1 MLDGGEKMS
10 FRIIGTGMYVPPKVV
25 TNDDLSKIVETS
37 DEWISQRVGVKRRH
51 ISENEFASEM
61 GCKAARA
68 ALENSKT
75 AVEDLDMILAASVS
89 AETVSPSTACMI
101 QHGLGAAC
109 PVMELNAACAAFLY
123 LLETAA
129 AYFALHKDYK
139 KILVVGTER
148 ISGILDWTDRSTC
161 VIFGDGAGA
170 AVLERGDGYLDSLCN
185 VHGGDDV
192 IKIPHFVGTSPFF
205 NREQD
210 TPYIHMQGQETF
222 KYAVNAIVKD
232 IDTLLKRNDLTMDDI
247 AYIVPHQANQRILDF
262 ACRKLGISHDKMYS
276 NIAEYGNTSSASVP
290 IALHELAAKGGLKRG
305 DKLILVAF
313 GGGLS
318 DAACLIEW

>member
-1 MLDGGEKMS
+1 MS

-25 TNDDLSKIVETS
+25 TNDDLSQIVETS

-68 ALENSKT
+68 ALDDCGLK
-75 AVEDLDMILAASVS
+75 AEDIDLILAASVS
-89 AETVSPSTACMI
+89 GETSSPSMACMV
-101 QHGLGAAC
+101 QHGLGAVC
-109 PVMELNAACAAFLY
+109 PVMEINAACAAFLY

-129 AYFALHKDYK
+129 AFFALHKEYN
-139 KILVVGTER
+139 KILVVGAER
-148 ISGILDWTDRSTC
+148 ISGILDWADRSTC

-170 AVLERGDGYLDSLCN
+170 AVLERGDGYLDSVCN

-205 NREQD
+205 KREQD
-210 TPYIHMQGQETF
+210 SPYIHMQGQETF

-232 IDTLLKRNDLTMDDI
+232 IETLLERNHLTMDEV

-262 ACRKLGISHDKMYS
+262 ACRKLHIAADKMYS
-276 NIAEYGNTSSASVP
+276 NIEEYGNTSSASVP
-290 IALHELAAKGGLKRG
+290 IALDELAKSGKLKRG